1 MSVETAFRALLAASG
16 AVTALVAGRIAQD
29 AVPNDLS
36 GSLIVFACR
45 HDPTYALDGTVV
57 CDPCSLTVQCWA
69 LDPIAASDVAD
80 AVTTALATAPAR
92 AAAQVVDRSTT
103 FDPEIGKDGVVLTV
117 QWWG

>member
-1 MSVETAFRALLAASG
+1 MSVETAFRAQLAGSG

-29 AVPNDLS
+29 AVPNDMT
-36 GSLIVFACR
+36 GSLIVFSCR
-45 HDPTYALDGTVV
+45 HDPIYTLDGALIY
-57 CDPCSLTVQCWA
+57 DPCSLTVQCWA
-69 LDPIAASDVAD
+69 ADPVAASDVAD
-80 AVTTALATAPAR
+80 AVTTALATAPVR